1 MSSFS
6 QPSRLAHH
14 IRLCQLVLGP
24 VLSPT
29 FHLLPLPLLPLV
41 LPLLLPL
48 AHIEE
53 DTLLSLGSVGLVQ
66 MVYGVLI
73 VGRGKPTG
81 PGIERCGLEVGT
93 SLLVFREEMRECGV
107 DRWETVV
114 CRRSRSGGVRG
125 RRRSA
130 VCLTPG

>member
-1 MSSFS
+1 M
-6 QPSRLAHH
+6 PSRLAHH

-29 FHLLPLPLLPLV
+29 FHLLSLPLLPLA

-53 DTLLSLGSVGLVQ
+53 YTFLSLGSVGLVQ

-73 VGRGKPTG
+73 VGRGEPTG
-81 PGIERCGLEVGT
+81 PGVEGCRLEVGA
-93 SLLVFREEMRECGV
+93 SLLVFREEVRKCGV

-114 CRRSRSGGVRG
+114 CRKSRIGGVRG
-125 RRRSA
+125 
-130 VCLTPG
+130 G

>member
-1 MSSFS
+1 MSSIH

-14 IRLCQLVLGP
+14 VRLCQLVLGP

-29 FHLLPLPLLPLV
+29 FHLLPLPLLPLA

-66 MVYGVLI
+66 MVYSILI
-73 VGRGKPTG
+73 VSRSEPTG
-81 PGIERCGLEVGT
+81 PGVERCGLEVGT
-93 SLLVFREEMRECGV
+93 GLLVFREEMRECGV

-114 CRRSRSGGVRG
+114 CRRSRIGVVRG
-125 RRRSA
+125 
-130 VCLTPG
+130 G